1 MKSRVLLSLV
11 ALLSA
16 SVSFASFELM
26 VACDANGKLHRYD
39 IENSVY
45 MGAASNFRIS
55 VATAFTLNQANST
68 AYVADFSNRI
78 HRINYFTNE
87 YLGSFA
93 SGVFDIKHMSM
104 GIDGSLITTHSTGT
118 RVFNQN
124 SGASIRNLSY
134 VAGDV
139 AVGAVQKSDG
149 TYAAVSYIGGGA
161 SYYRNSFNASG
172 AMVLSSFIDSGSSN
186 LSYTTVGLYGNND
199 VITYGRSLLTGF
211 RSVFSLSGSALTPTT
226 LSSTISGAD
235 VLATTGGRL
244 HDGTYMTAA
253 HRISSGNT
261 LVTGYYTQPGT
272 GQFLGTPT
280 SLFTISGT
288 TSLVGVNVVTAP
300 EPASMIALGLG
311 LAAVMKRR
319 KGKK

>member
-1 MKSRVLLSLV
+1 
-11 ALLSA
+11 
-16 SVSFASFELM
+16 
-26 VACDANGKLHRYD
+26 
-39 IENSVY
+39 

-55 VATAFTLNQANST
+55 AATAFTLNQANST
-68 AYVADFSNRI
+68 AYVADSSNRI

-134 VAGDV
+134 VGGDV
-139 AVGAVQKSDG
+139 AVGAVQRSDG
-149 TYAAVSYIGGGA
+149 TYAAVSYAGA
-161 SYYRNSFNASG
+161 GISYYRNTFNPSG
-172 AMVLSSFIDSGSSN
+172 GLILSNFTEAGLSN
-186 LSYTTVGLYGNND
+186 LSYTAVGLYGNDD

-211 RSVFSLSGSALTPTT
+211 VNVNSFTGTALFPST
-226 LSSTISGAD
+226 LTYSISGAD

-261 LVTGYYTQPGT
+261 VVTGYYAQPGT
-272 GQFLGTPT
+272 GRFLGTPT
-280 SLFTISGT
+280 SLFTINGT

-300 EPASMIALGLG
+300 EPASMIALGVG
-311 LAAVMKRR
+311 LVAVMKRR

>member
-11 ALLSA
+11 AVLSA

-26 VACDANGKLHRYD
+26 VACDANGNLHRYD
-39 IENSVY
+39 IENRVY
-45 MGAASNFRIS
+45 MGAASNFRIAA
-55 VATAFTLNQANST
+55 ATAFTLNQANST
-68 AYVADFSNRI
+68 AYVADFNNRI

-93 SGVFDIKHMSM
+93 SGVFDIKHMTL
-104 GIDGSLITTHSTGT
+104 GIDGTLITTHSTGT
-118 RVFNQN
+118 RVFNQTN
-124 SGASIRNLSY
+124 GAAIRNLGY
-134 VAGDV
+134 VGGDV

-161 SYYRNSFNASG
+161 YYRNSFNASG
-172 AMVLSSFIDSGSSN
+172 AIVLSSFLDTGSLN

-199 VITYGRSLLTGF
+199 VITYGSSLPVGWRGVL
-211 RSVFSLSGSALTPTT
+211 SLSGSALTPTT
-226 LSSTISGAD
+226 LTTTISGLD
-235 VLATTGGRL
+235 LFATTGGRL

-261 LVTGYYTQPGT
+261 VVTGYYAQPGT
-272 GQFLGTPT
+272 GRFGSST
-280 SLFTISGT
+280 SLFTINGT

-300 EPASMIALGLG
+300 EPASMIALGVG